1 MAGLLAAATETV
13 MATWTKLNND
23 NEYEFLPARRSAS
36 AVFATATSCP
46 SVCHSRCCIETDK
59 DIIKVT
65 HQARVMKNTDNKL
78 QIRKTSVEK

>member
-46 SVCHSRCCIETDK
+46 SVCLSRCCIETDK
-59 DIIKVT
+59 DIIKGHT
-65 HQARVMKNTDNKL
+65 SSAGDEKYRQ
-78 QIRKTSVEK
+78 QITN